1 MNILGTFV
9 WSMRPCGSSLVIPSA
24 TKVVFVDMS
33 YVKTNEQM
41 EIRFNLTERVPVLT
55 NGLVSLLNST
65 ITVFSKEKTD
75 DCSWELR
82 GEGKETILGKK
93 K

>member
-1 MNILGTFV
+1 MDKLGTFV
-9 WSMRPCGSSLVIPSA
+9 WSIKGCGSSLAIPSA

-33 YVKTNEQM
+33 YVKTNGQM
-41 EIRFNLTERVPVLT
+41 EIKFNLTEKVPVLT

-65 ITVFSKEKTD
+65 ITLFSQEKTD
-75 DCSWELR
+75 DCSWKLR

-93 K
+93 